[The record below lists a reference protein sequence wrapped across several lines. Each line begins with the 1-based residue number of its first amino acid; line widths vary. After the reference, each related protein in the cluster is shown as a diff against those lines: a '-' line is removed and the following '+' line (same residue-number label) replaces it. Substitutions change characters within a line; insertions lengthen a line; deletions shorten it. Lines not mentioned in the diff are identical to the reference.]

1 MVTIKDIARV
11 SGVSHGTVSNVL
23 NKKGNVSAAKIKLV
37 EETAKKLGYNMNSQ
51 AQFLRKGASSKCF
64 FLLFNNARKKYAEYF
79 AEIDQLSIDVEYVYL
94 HKFSE
99 IKNKISAILS
109 ENPQFIVCLG
119 FSPKRFVDIEDNIP
133 IFEVDTY
140 QSNKTLSSFDS
151 DKIFEIVLELVRT
164 EKLSNLYFISL
175 TNEKEHSLFE
185 YLTQKIKN
193 STHIQVQ
200 ERLQLLSLYPTLK
213 NFAKY
218 DCIFVDDEDLMHTL
232 LDLFDWFTIIDRP
245 KICLIGS
252 RVWFEKRN
260 LFYIHLD
267 YRILALNTAENLES
281 GNSSIVP
288 VKDGKQIL
296 TDQLFD
302 GECDDIYLL
311 TVHSPM
317 NKALE
322 ILSEK
327 YKQISGKNIKIIEKR
342 YDELLEMIESGDVS
356 SSFDMIRMDMAWL
369 PTFGKKYFQEITSFR
384 QTKSIN
390 QNISKSVSQEYMY
403 IDQKQYTFPLDVSSQ
418 ILVYRKDLFEDSFLQ
433 RRYFEKTKRKLT
445 APKSYQEFDELSEF
459 FTLTENPFSPT
470 LYGHSLAL
478 SSSVRAACE
487 FIPRF
492 RERLAQSR
500 MNLAVLPQVL
510 TEYEKSY
517 QFTEKSFNSSWNDFV
532 TNLNSGKTSMEII
545 FSNYTSPLFDGLNV
559 SAQFEFAT
567 ATIPGNTPVIGG
579 GSIGISKYSNRV
591 EECLNFINWLYS
603 EEISI
608 LLTSLGGFL
617 PSKYVMQNRMLQFQY
632 PWLSSLEDTFSIG
645 SRTKWY
651 GFNTDFRFEQMLGQ
665 ELIESVKHR
674 YG

>member
-79 AEIDQLSIDVEYVYL
+79 AEIDQLSLDVEYVYL

-296 TDQLFD
+296 TNQLFD

-356 SSFDMIRMDMAWL
+356 SSFDMIRMDMA
-369 PTFGKKYFQEITSFR
+369 FFQHLG
-384 QTKSIN
+384 KSIFKRL
-390 QNISKSVSQEYMY
+390 QALDKQKVLIKIFLSRCLESICILIRSNILFHWM
-403 IDQKQYTFPLDVSSQ
+403 
-418 ILVYRKDLFEDSFLQ
+418 LV
-433 RRYFEKTKRKLT
+433 
-445 APKSYQEFDELSEF
+445 
-459 FTLTENPFSPT
+459 
-470 LYGHSLAL
+470 
-478 SSSVRAACE
+478 VR
-487 FIPRF
+487 F
-492 RERLAQSR
+492 
-500 MNLAVLPQVL
+500 
-510 TEYEKSY
+510 
-517 QFTEKSFNSSWNDFV
+517 
-532 TNLNSGKTSMEII
+532 
-545 FSNYTSPLFDGLNV
+545 
-559 SAQFEFAT
+559 
-567 ATIPGNTPVIGG
+567 
-579 GSIGISKYSNRV
+579 
-591 EECLNFINWLYS
+591 
-603 EEISI
+603 
-608 LLTSLGGFL
+608 
-617 PSKYVMQNRMLQFQY
+617 
-632 PWLSSLEDTFSIG
+632 
-645 SRTKWY
+645 
-651 GFNTDFRFEQMLGQ
+651 
-665 ELIESVKHR
+665 
-674 YG
+674 